1 MGKSYG
7 YRKHQGDY
15 FADKK
20 KGRGGI
26 RNETVLC
33 FGNGLLL
40 TVGLLAGCAAKPA
53 APESAEAVTFD
64 FEEYDA
70 GFTAIYA
77 DYPEG
82 EGVESTG

>member
-1 MGKSYG
+1 MDTGNIREIISLI
-7 YRKHQGDY
+7 RKKDAEGFEMKRFY
-15 FADKK
+15 AL
-20 KGRGGI
+20 GMAS
-26 RNETVLC
+26 
-33 FGNGLLL
+33 LL